1 MVVHLLHRNTSLTVM
16 DAKFCRHRQA
26 DLIMLFK
33 QLLGDRWAEV
43 FKESRNDQALKM
55 NRLRILATVK
65 RAAKKMKKS

>member
-1 MVVHLLHRNTSLTVM
+1 M

-26 DLIMLFK
+26 DLMLFK